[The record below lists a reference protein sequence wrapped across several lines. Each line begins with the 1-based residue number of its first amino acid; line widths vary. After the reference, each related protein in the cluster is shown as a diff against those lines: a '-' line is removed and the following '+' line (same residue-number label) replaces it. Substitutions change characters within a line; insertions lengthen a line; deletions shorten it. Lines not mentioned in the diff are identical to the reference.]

1 MSAARRAGE
10 FLTAVWRYLS
20 VAGLYQPDHPYRAAV
35 ADEVHDALVALLE
48 RDPSPSFSFLAGEVI
63 YGKSPLRH
71 LRAGTW
77 ASRMEKAGVAR
88 IEAQR
93 GLERQ
98 EVGAFLEGLL
108 ERMRESE
115 ERDRS
120 GEGTAAPLEE
130 TMRLPH
136 LRYGPLGIEEDVPA
150 EAPKGEREVT
160 LDVEAGALGWLH
172 EEVEASGTVPVA
184 ESLAVVQSLSV
195 AMHGAQR
202 LIVPFLRIKQS
213 DQYTAGHCI
222 NVSILS
228 MSLGEELGMPAAR
241 VQAVGAAG
249 LLHDIG
255 KVRVPAEILGKP
267 GRLTDEERA
276 VIERHPVDGCRMLMA
291 SGPEM
296 ALPAIVAYEHHMGW
310 DEGGYPTPHFAR
322 RPALLSRLVQVC
334 DFYDALRTRRQ
345 YREPL
350 PAPKVIGILEKNAGS
365 NLDPELARAFVEMIR
380 RWDPATILTEGIEGD
395 RGPLRS
401 AAAEPGA
408 GDGGPGEADARREGG
423 GGPGGD
429 EAGGVGP
436 GRVPADDDPAD
447 DADVAADTALAF

>member
-1 MSAARRAGE
+1 MSARTAAGDL
-10 FLTAVWRYLS
+10 LTAVWRYLS

-35 ADEVHDALVALLE
+35 ADEVHEALVALLE
-48 RDPSPSFSFLAGEVI
+48 HDSSPSFSFLAGEII
-63 YGKSPLRH
+63 YGNSPLRD

-77 ASRMEKAGVAR
+77 AARMEHAGVAR
-88 IEAQR
+88 IEARR
-93 GLERQ
+93 GVERE

-108 ERMRESE
+108 ERLRESE
-115 ERDRS
+115 ERERS
-120 GEGTAAPLEE
+120 GQGAAAPPDEAV
-130 TMRLPH
+130 RLPH
-136 LRYGPLGIEEDVPA
+136 LRYGPLGIEEDVPV
-150 EAPKGEREVT
+150 EGPKGEREVT
-160 LDVEAGALGWLH
+160 LDVETGALGWLH
-172 EEVEASGTVPVA
+172 GEIEATGAVPVA

-195 AMHGAQR
+195 AMHGARR

-228 MSLGEELGMPAAR
+228 MSLAEELGMPAAR
-241 VQAVGAAG
+241 VQAVGAAA

-255 KVRVPAEILGKP
+255 KVAVPAEILGKP
-267 GRLTDEERA
+267 GRLTDEERT

-322 RPALLSRLVQVC
+322 RPSLLSRLVQVC

-380 RWDPATILTEGIEGD
+380 RWDPATILTEGVEGD
-395 RGPLRS
+395 GGALRS
-401 AAAEPGA
+401 AAVGSKAE
-408 GDGGPGEADARREGG
+408 DGGRGA
-423 GGPGGD
+423 
-429 EAGGVGP
+429 EAGGRGEDEAARRAADAP
-436 GRVPADDDPAD
+436 GGEDDLAD
-447 DADVAADTALAF
+447 DADAAADTALAF